1 MSDFVEDGLREHQ
14 ATNDVMLGLLA
25 ASQRQQNLKQPHTQT
40 QELQPPMKPLP
51 LLALTLG
58 FILCTMGFSPDRQV
72 SGQVFVVT
80 KGRENVKMG
89 LVPIHAVTAEQLAPI
104 AAELLKTYKQA
115 DLKKRQALAQ
125 QVADLAALRQFE
137 NELGALQPVGLNLPE
152 FRAWQE
158 ESAQR
163 RSSGA
168 ARDTESTDSEALALR
183 ASLFARLPVAEGKTD
198 ADGRFNL
205 NLKSSPKVWL
215 LAQAERTTGED
226 TERYFWAHAVKDG
239 RDTNPVLLSNDSLV
253 ERGLQGFLDFL
264 ADNSTETQQPLP
276 LSQVTPNPEIIQ
288 WAKTNLA
295 SAGPVAK
302 LATEKAAAEAKAS
315 AEKRLEWTGKAMQ
328 RAGMKAE
335 TVKRT
340 LTQGGT
346 VVAWGDNREGQRIV
360 PAGLSGVVA
369 IAAGDQHTV
378 ALKQDGTVVAWGSD
392 SFGITTVPWFLSRVV
407 ALAAGGLHT
416 VALKQDGTVVAW
428 GYNFSGQTTVP
439 AGLSGV
445 VAIAAGGDHTLALKK
460 DGTVVAWGGNGSGQ
474 TKVPAVLMSGV
485 VAIAAGGLHTV
496 ALKQDGT
503 IVAWGYNKDGPTKV
517 PAGLSGVVA
526 IAAGG
531 YHTVALKKDG
541 TVVAWGDN
549 DKGQTTVPAGLSG
562 VVAIAAG
569 EYHTVALK
577 LPE

>member
-152 FRAWQE
+152 FRAWRE

-163 RSSGA
+163 RSSVA
-168 ARDTESTDSEALALR
+168 ARDTESTDSAATLER
-183 ASLFARLPVAEGKTD
+183 RIASLFARLPAAAGKTD

-205 NLKSSPKVWL
+205 KLKSSGKVWL
-215 LAQAERTTGED
+215 LAQAERTTGKD

-253 ERGLQGFLDFL
+253 
-264 ADNSTETQQPLP
+264 
-276 LSQVTPNPEIIQ
+276 
-288 WAKTNLA
+288 
-295 SAGPVAK
+295 
-302 LATEKAAAEAKAS
+302 
-315 AEKRLEWTGKAMQ
+315 
-328 RAGMKAE
+328 
-335 TVKRT
+335 
-340 LTQGGT
+340 
-346 VVAWGDNREGQRIV
+346 
-360 PAGLSGVVA
+360 
-369 IAAGDQHTV
+369 
-378 ALKQDGTVVAWGSD
+378 
-392 SFGITTVPWFLSRVV
+392 
-407 ALAAGGLHT
+407 
-416 VALKQDGTVVAW
+416 
-428 GYNFSGQTTVP
+428 
-439 AGLSGV
+439 
-445 VAIAAGGDHTLALKK
+445 
-460 DGTVVAWGGNGSGQ
+460 
-474 TKVPAVLMSGV
+474 
-485 VAIAAGGLHTV
+485 
-496 ALKQDGT
+496 
-503 IVAWGYNKDGPTKV
+503 
-517 PAGLSGVVA
+517 
-526 IAAGG
+526 
-531 YHTVALKKDG
+531 
-541 TVVAWGDN
+541 
-549 DKGQTTVPAGLSG
+549 
-562 VVAIAAG
+562 
-569 EYHTVALK
+569 
-577 LPE
+577 

>member
-25 ASQRQQNLKQPHTQT
+25 ASQRQQNFKQPHAQT

-58 FILCTMGFSPDRQV
+58 FILCTMGCSPDRQV

-89 LVPIHAVTAEQLAPI
+89 LVHIHAVTAEQLAPI

-115 DLKKRQALAQ
+115 DLKERQALAQ
-125 QVADLAALRQFE
+125 QVADLAALSQFE
-137 NELGALQPVGLNLPE
+137 TELGALQPAGLNLPE
-152 FRAWQE
+152 FRAWRE

-163 RSSGA
+163 RSFVT
-168 ARDTESTDSEALALR
+168 ARDTVSTDSAATLAMR
-183 ASLFARLPVAEGKTD
+183 AILFVRLPVAVGKTD

-215 LAQAERTTGED
+215 LAQAERITGKD

-239 RDTNPVLLSNDSLV
+239 RDTNPVLLANDSLV
-253 ERGLQGFLDFL
+253 GRGLQGFLDFL
-264 ADNSTETQQPLP
+264 ADTSTETKQPLP
-276 LSQVTPNPEIIQ
+276 LPQVTPNPEIVQ
-288 WAKTNLA
+288 WAKTSLA

-302 LATEKAAAEAKAS
+302 LATEKAAAEAKALTKSS

-346 VVAWGDNREGQRIV
+346 VVAWG
-360 PAGLSGVVA
+360 
-369 IAAGDQHTV
+369 
-378 ALKQDGTVVAWGSD
+378 
-392 SFGITTVPWFLSRVV
+392 
-407 ALAAGGLHT
+407 
-416 VALKQDGTVVAW
+416 
-428 GYNFSGQTTVP
+428 
-439 AGLSGV
+439 
-445 VAIAAGGDHTLALKK
+445 
-460 DGTVVAWGGNGSGQ
+460 
-474 TKVPAVLMSGV
+474 
-485 VAIAAGGLHTV
+485 
-496 ALKQDGT
+496 
-503 IVAWGYNKDGPTKV
+503 YNKF
-517 PAGLSGVVA
+517 
-526 IAAGG
+526 
-531 YHTVALKKDG
+531 
-541 TVVAWGDN
+541 
-549 DKGQTTVPAGLSG
+549 GQTTVPAGLSG

-577 LPE
+577 QDGTVVAWGYNGYGETTVPAGLSGVVAITAGGYHTVALKLPE

>member
-1 MSDFVEDGLREHQ
+1 
-14 ATNDVMLGLLA
+14 
-25 ASQRQQNLKQPHTQT
+25 
-40 QELQPPMKPLP
+40 MKPLP

-58 FILCTMGFSPDRQV
+58 FILCTMGCSPDRQV

-89 LVPIHAVTAEQLAPI
+89 LVHIHAVTAEQLAPI
-104 AAELLKTYKQA
+104 AAELLKTCKQA
-115 DLKKRQALAQ
+115 DLKERQALAE

-137 NELGALQPVGLNLPE
+137 TELGALQPVGLNLPE

-168 ARDTESTDSEALALR
+168 ARDTESTDSEALLLR
-183 ASLFARLPVAEGKTD
+183 AFLFDRLPVAEGKTD

-215 LAQAERTTGED
+215 LAQAERTTGKD

-428 GYNFSGQTTVP
+428 G
-439 AGLSGV
+439 
-445 VAIAAGGDHTLALKK
+445 
-460 DGTVVAWGGNGSGQ
+460 GNGSGQ

>member
-1 MSDFVEDGLREHQ
+1 M
-14 ATNDVMLGLLA
+14 LLA
-25 ASQRQQNLKQPHTQT
+25 FVLGGCSQKREIN
-40 QELQPPMKPLP
+40 
-51 LLALTLG
+51 
-58 FILCTMGFSPDRQV
+58 
-72 SGQVFVVT
+72 GQVFVVT

-89 LVPIHAVTAEQLAPI
+89 LVHIHAVSAEQLAPI
-104 AAELLKTYKQA
+104 AAELLQTYKQA

-264 ADNSTETQQPLP
+264 ADNSTETKQPLP

-346 VVAWGDNREGQRIV
+346 VVAWGKNDDGQTTV

-428 GYNFSGQTTVP
+428 GYNFSGQTSVVP
-439 AGLSGV
+439 
-445 VAIAAGGDHTLALKK
+445 IA
-460 DGTVVAWGGNGSGQ
+460 
-474 TKVPAVLMSGV
+474 P
-485 VAIAAGGLHTV
+485 
-496 ALKQDGT
+496 
-503 IVAWGYNKDGPTKV
+503 
-517 PAGLSGVVA
+517 
-526 IAAGG
+526 
-531 YHTVALKKDG
+531 
-541 TVVAWGDN
+541 
-549 DKGQTTVPAGLSG
+549 
-562 VVAIAAG
+562 
-569 EYHTVALK
+569 
-577 LPE
+577 